1 MIGNA
6 HIQWDV
12 LCFKWYHHFLSR
24 SVVKHVVIFLNSLFS
39 KSHTIPHSEYC
50 TALCLRHI
58 CGWSFAVAL
67 RNFAR
72 RAFLGYFSHS
82 KKKKRE
88 QAIAS
93 SQEQNRLFCTFF
105 VTFLVF
111 DSWYPERRYRIGRS
125 SPLTTFSSALVST
138 RYRGICMLSQTSPRC
153 LCYPLKFEVWTPI
166 SAYYLLN

>member
-58 CGWSFAVAL
+58 RGWSFAVAL

-93 SQEQNRLFCTFF
+93 SQEQNRLFLHFF
-105 VTFLVF
+105 RHFFGLWFLIPWKTIQNWPF
-111 DSWYPERRYRIGRS
+111 LPSH
-125 SPLTTFSSALVST
+125 
-138 RYRGICMLSQTSPRC
+138 
-153 LCYPLKFEVWTPI
+153 
-166 SAYYLLN
+166 YLLFRFGVNALSRNLYVESNFSTLSLLSS